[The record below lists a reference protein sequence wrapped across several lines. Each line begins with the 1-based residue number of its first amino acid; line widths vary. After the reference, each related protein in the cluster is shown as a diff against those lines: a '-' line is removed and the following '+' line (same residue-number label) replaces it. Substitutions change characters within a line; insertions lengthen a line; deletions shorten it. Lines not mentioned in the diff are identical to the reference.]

1 MTAPK
6 PRKEML
12 SRDYKAPKTPKGS
25 HIELEGGRLISS
37 ATFSTSASKQ
47 EANADKRMASGSYFG
62 QRVELVTP
70 TADTSTERPPGT
82 LQKPPTSVAY
92 GKPYSLLDDRQRA
105 LHNLSLKDNGPTIH
119 SVTPRQ
125 SKLTWGKG

>member
-1 MTAPK
+1 
-6 PRKEML
+6 ML

-25 HIELEGGRLISS
+25 HVELEGGRLISS
-37 ATFSTSASKQ
+37 ATFTTSASKQ
-47 EANADKRMASGSYFG
+47 ADNADKRKASGHYFG

-82 LQKPPTSVAY
+82 LQSPPTSYPVST
-92 GKPYSLLDDRQRA
+92 PYSLYSDEQKR
-105 LHNLSLKDNGPTIH
+105 LHNLSLEDNAPTIH